1 MNAPAPHSSR
11 VTPTYD
17 PADAALALVHAWQ
30 EGRQL
35 SALPED
41 QRPRTLAEGY
51 TLQDAFVQ
59 AIGDRTAGWKLGA
72 GSANAMQAAGLDRPV
87 VGRLLAGQCQHH
99 EGEGETVVRL
109 RCAAPVTVE
118 FEISVKL
125 GRDIAPGTAPADP
138 LRAVASVHPSFELV
152 QSRFTDRR
160 AVGWPSFVGDNV
172 GFAAHIIGAA
182 IPASGVARL
191 LAGLD
196 MQYDDASMPTTL
208 GDGDQVDLAQ
218 SLRHLFD
225 HAADRNLTLRAGEV
239 ISAGVVARPFDMAPG
254 PHTVAAVYP
263 GASLRLRVAVG

>member
-1 MNAPAPHSSR
+1 MNAPDPHASR
-11 VTPTYD
+11 ATPAYD
-17 PADAALALVHAWQ
+17 PAAAALALAQAWRD
-30 EGRQL
+30 GRQL
-35 SALPED
+35 SALPEAM
-41 QRPRTLAEGY
+41 RPRTLAQGY

-59 AIGDRTAGWKLGA
+59 AIGDRIAGWKLGA

-87 VGRLLAGQCQHH
+87 VGRLLAAQCQHH
-99 EGEGETVVRL
+99 AGDGETLVRL

-138 LRAVASVHPSFELV
+138 MRAVTSVHPSFELV

-172 GFAAHIIGAA
+172 GFAAHIIGAPIA
-182 IPASGVARL
+182 ASDVARL
-191 LAGLD
+191 IGGLD
-196 MQYDDASMPTTL
+196 IQYDGASMPTSL

-225 HAADRNLTLRAGEV
+225 HAADRDITLRAGEIV
-239 ISAGVVARPFDMAPG
+239 SAGVVARPFDMAPG
-254 PHTVAAVYP
+254 PHTLAAVGP
-263 GASLRLRVAVG
+263 GASLRLRVDVG